1 MNQQQRKDLLLG
13 RPPPKA
19 GITWKN
25 TEAVR
30 CPAAHNRMSHQ
41 SCFLL
46 IKKPLLYEV
55 QSVSHVFE
63 DFIEE
68 LRTRCLPCTQTPSA
82 LLAWEP
88 RSLRNQTFKI
98 RFTTPS
104 AFCGGVDANG
114 DTWVDRRTQTYC
126 TTLMSFLIL
135 LSRAN
140 QHLCFCTLNVFTL
153 ILSPSQCHL
162 NCGLLSALLLRAPVC
177 VDRGINGANK
187 PVRPHTCTHAPQTA
201 RPSPNRSLSCF

>member
-1 MNQQQRKDLLLG
+1 MNRQQRKDLLLG
-13 RPPPKA
+13 RPPHKA
-19 GITWKN
+19 GISWKN

-30 CPAAHNRMSHQ
+30 CTAAHNRMSHQ

-46 IKKPLLYEV
+46 IKKPLLCEV

-88 RSLRNQTFKI
+88 RSLRNQTLKI

-140 QHLCFCTLNVFTL
+140 QHFCFCTLNVFTL
-153 ILSPSQCHL
+153 ILSPITMSPKL
-162 NCGLLSALLLRAPVC
+162 WLIVSSAAEGSSLCGPWHQWSKRACEAAYMHTRSSDSLTLS
-177 VDRGINGANK
+177 
-187 PVRPHTCTHAPQTA
+187 
-201 RPSPNRSLSCF
+201 